1 MYMSIEELQL
11 IKARAHLEPAFRAQL
26 MSNPWQFLQEYDL
39 TEDEK
44 RQIILPNFSW
54 LFENKLAAMPY
65 PESEDAFTLLYEKG
79 IRAMLNL
86 AERSYSYKTPAR
98 IGIHTRHI
106 PVPDFTAPT
115 LQQAQE
121 AVATISSCL
130 EDHTPVAVH
139 CMAGLGRTGTILACY
154 LVAMGTPAHNAI
166 MRIREWRPGS
176 IETLEQEAVVY
187 EYERSIN
194 THL

>member
-1 MYMSIEELQL
+1 MSTEVLRL
-11 IKARAHLEPAFRAQL
+11 IKVKAHLEPAFRERL
-26 MSNPWQFLQEYDL
+26 MRSPFQFLQEYDL

-54 LFENKLAAMPY
+54 LFENKLAAMAY

-79 IRAMLNL
+79 IRAILNL
-86 AERSYSYKTPAR
+86 AERPYSYETPAK

-115 LQQAQE
+115 LQQAKE
-121 AVATISSCL
+121 AVAMISSCL
-130 EDHTPVAVH
+130 ERHTPVAVH

-154 LVAMGTPAHNAI
+154 LVSMEMPANNAI
-166 MRIREWRPGS
+166 IVIREWRPGS

-187 EYERSIN
+187 EYERFIN
-194 THL
+194 TQV

>member
-1 MYMSIEELQL
+1 MSIEVMRFV
-11 IKARAHLEPAFRAQL
+11 KAKAHLEPDFRAQL

-54 LFENKLAAMPY
+54 LFEDKLAAMPY
-65 PESEDAFTLLYEKG
+65 PESELAFTLLYEKG

-86 AERSYSYKTPAR
+86 AERPYSYEAPAR
-98 IGIHTRHI
+98 LGMLTRHI
-106 PVPDFTAPT
+106 PVTDFTAPT

-121 AVATISSCL
+121 AVAMISSCL
-130 EDHTPVAVH
+130 ENRQPVAVH

-154 LVAMGTPAHNAI
+154 LVALEMPANNAI
-166 MRIREWRPGS
+166 IVIREWRPGS
-176 IETLEQEAVVY
+176 IETLDQEAVVY
-187 EYERSIN
+187 EYER
-194 THL
+194 LLPRC

>member
-1 MYMSIEELQL
+1 MSIEVMRFV
-11 IKARAHLEPAFRAQL
+11 KAKAHLEPDFRAQL

-54 LFENKLAAMPY
+54 LFEDKLAAMPY
-65 PESEDAFTLLYEKG
+65 PGSEDAFTLLYEKG

-86 AERSYSYKTPAR
+86 AERPYSYEAPAR
-98 IGIHTRHI
+98 MGLYTRHI

-121 AVATISSCL
+121 AVAMISSCL
-130 EDHTPVAVH
+130 ENQQPVAVH

-154 LVAMGTPAHNAI
+154 LVALEMSANNAI
-166 MRIREWRPGS
+166 TVIREWRPGS

-187 EYERSIN
+187 EYERLLSRC
-194 THL
+194 